1 MNRRDIQA
9 RASQVEALVS
19 APQYMCR
26 GCARVSSDAKNLC
39 KPKTLNHLNPESE
52 SQQQTALFTL
62 PERVQA
68 AEQLAYPAVCSDV
81 NEVKTVMSAAIEPSV
96 PLPKM
101 GKKEMKKAKKQL
113 KLQKK
118 QLKKVSKLVKAQYKL
133 QRRKQ
138 KLLEQMAQLPEEQ
151 KSWLMP
157 PESRK
162 SLH

>member
-39 KPKTLNHLNPESE
+39 KPKALNHVAHSQEPQDPSVFLALSE
-52 SQQQTALFTL
+52 SAQ
-62 PERVQA
+62 V
-68 AEQLAYPAVCSDV
+68 AEQLAYPARLSEKSDA
-81 NEVKTVMSAAIEPSV
+81 KTDMPVAVHQSA
-96 PLPKM
+96 PLPNL

-138 KLLEQMAQLPEEQ
+138 KLLEQMAHLPEEQ
-151 KSWLMP
+151 KLWLLP
-157 PESRK
+157 PESRT